1 MTYEHQGRG
10 ALDYFPCRYGKSKIL
25 FRGPKRDLAGQYVAV
40 LGGTETYGRFIEEPY
55 PVLVEKAIGCTT
67 VNFGC
72 VNAGIDVFRNEP
84 SIIRACSEAAVTV
97 IQIMGAQNTSNRFYT
112 VHPRRNDRFI
122 AASTLMR
129 TIYREVDFTEFSFN
143 RHMLTSLRALSP
155 ERFDVLRD
163 ELQAAWVARMRSLIE
178 IIGGQVVLLWFSDRS
193 PGDTSESEGL
203 GSDPLFVDR
212 CMIETLRPYVTA
224 VAEVEASEDGEA
236 HGIDGMVYAPIEV
249 AAAHTML
256 GIPAHEAAAR
266 ALKEALSPIV

>member
-25 FRGPKRDLAGQYVAV
+25 FRGPKRDLVGQYVAV

-55 PVLVEKAIGCTT
+55 PALVEKALGCTT

-122 AASTLMR
+122 SASTLMR
-129 TIYREVDFTEFSFN
+129 TIFREVDFTEFSFN
-143 RHMLTSLRALSP
+143 RHMLTSLQALSP
-155 ERFDVLRD
+155 ERFDVLKD
-163 ELQAAWVARMRSLIE
+163 ELQSAWVARMRSLIE
-178 IIGGQVVLLWFSDRS
+178 TIGGQVVLLWFSDRS
-193 PGDTSESEGL
+193 PDDADDDAGL

-212 CMIETLRPYVTA
+212 GMIETLRSHVAA
-224 VAEVEASEDGEA
+224 VAEVETTGDDDV
-236 HGIDGMVYAPIEV
+236 HVIDGMVYAPIEV

-266 ALKEALSPIV
+266 TLNETLSPII